1 MTDDDFELDTA
12 DEAQWNAIV
21 SSEWPE
27 AEPRVPIRVDP
38 APFPPGE
45 SAAGTQQTLMTIY
58 CPRRP
63 APGPLVAAV
72 VTASVA
78 VWMVI
83 AVLIPAYQLAT
94 AGGVSRYGRADDI
107 HRLTVDAVIVAFAF
121 ALTVGCLAVWIVM
134 YSRYRLRRSCYD
146 QVIRRATPITQQLRP
161 PNPATPVAWIVLL
174 LATSGVATWWIPQ
187 QLQSALAI
195 GSDPV
200 DATQAAALGT
210 ITWLVTFA
218 LCAAG
223 ATTWAC
229 RETRHRARRSAS
241 QKASRSVE
249 LDPSPPTSANV

>member
-1 MTDDDFELDTA
+1 MTDDDFELDPA
-12 DEAQWNAIV
+12 DEAQWNVIV

-27 AEPRVPIRVDP
+27 AEPRVPIRDDL

-45 SAAGTQQTLMTIY
+45 SAAGAQQTLVTIY

-63 APGPLVAAV
+63 APGPLATAV
-72 VTASVA
+72 VSASVA
-78 VWMVI
+78 VWMTI
-83 AVLIPAYQLAT
+83 AVLIPTYQLAT
-94 AGGVSRYGRADDI
+94 AGGVSRHGRADDI

-121 ALTVGCLAVWIVM
+121 ALTVGGLAVWIVM

-146 QVIRRATPITQQLRP
+146 QVIRRATPIPQYVRP

-174 LATSGVATWWIPQ
+174 LTTSGVATWWIPQ
-187 QLQSALAI
+187 HLQSALAI

-200 DATQAAALGT
+200 DATQAAALGML
-210 ITWLVTFA
+210 TWLVTFV

-241 QKASRSVE
+241 QRASRSVE
-249 LDPSPPTSANV
+249 LGPPPPTSTGV